1 MERKIDHLVYAVK
14 NLDKAVEFL
23 GSRLGVHPVLGGHHQ
38 KFGTKNAL
46 IRLNEGI
53 YLEILAIDPNNT
65 EAVRPRWMGVDFL
78 TRDRITRWAVRSN
91 ELGRDGQ
98 ILEDYRAGLGTLTNG
113 SRKTPNGKLL
123 QWQLLAPLAVPEV
136 EVVPFCIDWSQSETH
151 PYEQLPQ
158 MDCKLIELSFSH
170 PQPEVISNI
179 FERLG
184 IQFSIESGNAAV
196 IAATIS
202 GPKGSVEL

>member
-23 GSRLGVHPVLGGHHQ
+23 GTRLGVNPIPGGYHQ

-53 YLEILAIDPNNT
+53 YLEILAIDPKNT

-78 TRDRITRWAVRSN
+78 TQDRLTRWAIRSN
-91 ELGRDGQ
+91 ELVRDGQ
-98 ILEDYRAGLGTLTNG
+98 ILEDYSTGLGTLTNG
-113 SRKTPNGKLL
+113 LRKTPDGKLL
-123 QWQLLAPLAVPEV
+123 QWQLLVPLASPEV
-136 EVVPFCIDWSQSETH
+136 EIVPFSIDWSQSETH
-151 PYEQLPQ
+151 PYEQLPH
-158 MDCKLIELSFSH
+158 MDCKLIQLSFTH

-184 IQFSIESGNAAV
+184 IQFSIERGDAA
-196 IAATIS
+196 ALTGTIS